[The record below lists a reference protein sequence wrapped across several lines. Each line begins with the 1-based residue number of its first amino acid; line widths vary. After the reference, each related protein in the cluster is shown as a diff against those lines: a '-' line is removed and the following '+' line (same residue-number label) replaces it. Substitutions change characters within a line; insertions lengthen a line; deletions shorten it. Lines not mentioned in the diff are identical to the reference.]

1 MGEDESEEDGMTRRY
16 RPHRRLID
24 AEAQET
30 IRRLWATTA
39 QDDIATQINS
49 SPRTV
54 RKYAGMMGLGPGFR
68 LPHPGKHDKGWP
80 ALTADPWPAEA
91 IFDDAPEAESIGQPV
106 EISPRRTLRMAPAA
120 SPGNGTRLC
129 AEMA

>member
-1 MGEDESEEDGMTRRY
+1 MTHGY
-16 RPHRRLID
+16 KHSRRLID
-24 AEAQET
+24 AEARET

-54 RKYAGMMGLGPGFR
+54 RKYAGMMGLGPGYHR
-68 LPHPGKHDKGWP
+68 PHPGKRATGWP
-80 ALTADPWPAEA
+80 DLTADPWPEEA
-91 IFDDAPEAESIGQPV
+91 RFRDAPEADRYGQPV
-106 EISPRRTLRMAPAA
+106 EIDPRRTLRRSAVA

-129 AEMA
+129 MEMA

>member
-24 AEAQET
+24 AEARET
-30 IRRLWATTA
+30 IRRLWKSTA

-80 ALTADPWPAEA
+80 ALTADPWPAKA
-91 IFDDAPEAESIGQPV
+91 RFADIPNPDRDRFPSLGYRPY
-106 EISPRRTLRMAPAA
+106 RRSADYV